1 MIGNMAGIAILI
13 MLHTGKNCQNHQT
26 SKEETKM
33 TVYFEDSFIEQ
44 LKEDLNTHLDEGFRD
59 GANYVL
65 DLMENN
71 KIYYDP
77 CA

>member
-1 MIGNMAGIAILI
+1 
-13 MLHTGKNCQNHQT
+13 
-26 SKEETKM
+26 M

-44 LKEDLNTHLDEGFRD
+44 LKEDLKTHLDEGFRD

-65 DLMENN
+65 DLIEKN

-77 CA
+77 CAWKYMPNGHIEEKGFQTHTDLEKEYEIYLNG